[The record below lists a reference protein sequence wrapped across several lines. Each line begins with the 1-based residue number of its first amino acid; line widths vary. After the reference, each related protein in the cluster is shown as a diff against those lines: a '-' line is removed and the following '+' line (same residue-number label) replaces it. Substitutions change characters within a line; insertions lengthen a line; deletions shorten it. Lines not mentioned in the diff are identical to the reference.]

1 MPTIRVLIVDDH
13 EMVAEGLRD
22 ALARHEDIQVVG
34 GAGSARRAVELA
46 AELRPDVVLMD
57 YRLPDG
63 DGASTAKRIRAGAGR
78 PAVVMVTASDHDSV
92 VAAAVQAG
100 CSGYVTKDR
109 AVGEVV
115 VAVRAAARG
124 ELTFPVE
131 VLTRLVPRA
140 GDQEASTEAL
150 SPRERQVLRLVA
162 EGRSTD
168 DIATD
173 LVLSPHTVRN
183 HVQRT
188 LRKLGAHSKLEA
200 VNTAVQHGIIDYP
213 G

>member
-1 MPTIRVLIVDDH
+1 MDPIRVLIVDDH
-13 EMVAEGLRD
+13 AMVAEGLRD
-22 ALARHEDIQVVG
+22 ALVRHQDIQVVG

-46 AELRPDVVLMD
+46 EELRPDVVLMD

-63 DGASTAKRIRAGAGR
+63 DGASTTKRIRAGRGR

-109 AVGEVV
+109 AVSEVV
-115 VAVRAAARG
+115 AAVRAAARG
-124 ELTFPVE
+124 EMTFPVE
-131 VLTRLVPRA
+131 VLARLLP
-140 GDQEASTEAL
+140 GSGGGETTSEAL
-150 SPRERQVLRLVA
+150 SARERQVLQLVA
-162 EGRSTD
+162 DGRSTE
-168 DIATD
+168 DIAAE

-200 VNTAVQHGIIDYP
+200 VNIAVQHGILDYP